1 MFGVMEQ
8 ATEIPELLETAVGEL
23 LQAAGQLIRRLR
35 TEANPAELTWSQSAA
50 LARLAAAGWMTI
62 AELARTEGV
71 KPQSM
76 GVTLAGLERDG
87 LIERRADPA
96 DGRQFLF
103 GLTDAGA
110 AVRRENRLLK
120 RQWLAHAMAR
130 LSPGEQKA
138 IISAATLI
146 KRLSA

>member
-1 MFGVMEQ
+1 MD
-8 ATEIPELLETAVGEL
+8 PSHELLETAVGEL
-23 LQAAGQLIRRLR
+23 LQASGQLIRRLR
-35 TEANPAELTWSQSAA
+35 KESNPSELTWSQSAA
-50 LARLAAAGWMTI
+50 LARLGAAGWMTI
-62 AELARTEGV
+62 AELARTEAV

-76 GVTLAGLERDG
+76 GVTVAALEREG

-96 DGRQFLF
+96 DGRQFLV
-103 GLTDAGA
+103 GLTEKGTAM
-110 AVRRENRLLK
+110 RQENRLLK

-130 LSPGEQKA
+130 LTPDEQQA